1 MIIIYHRINSIKQLK
16 KIPYKYGVEIDI
28 RDYKNEL
35 ILNHDPFKK
44 GDKFLEYL
52 KHFKHKFLI
61 INIKSEGIEK
71 KIFDIQKK
79 KKINNFFF
87 LDVSFPFIVKLYS
100 KMSKKIALRV
110 SDLESIQTVKKLKK
124 KSNWI
129 WFDYFKK
136 DEMKL
141 QNIKTLKKM
150 KFQICYVSHDL
161 QNRKIKKKEISFFK
175 KNKLDMLIIKKEKIN
190 IWKKIFKH

>member
-71 KIFDIQKK
+71 KIFDILKK

>member
-71 KIFDIQKK
+71 KIFDI
-79 KKINNFFF
+79 
-87 LDVSFPFIVKLYS
+87 
-100 KMSKKIALRV
+100 
-110 SDLESIQTVKKLKK
+110 LKK
-124 KSNWI
+124 K
-129 WFDYFKK
+129 
-136 DEMKL
+136 E
-141 QNIKTLKKM
+141 
-150 KFQICYVSHDL
+150 
-161 QNRKIKKKEISFFK
+161 
-175 KNKLDMLIIKKEKIN
+175 NK
-190 IWKKIFKH
+190 

>member
-1 MIIIYHRINSIKQLK
+1 
-16 KIPYKYGVEIDI
+16 
-28 RDYKNEL
+28 
-35 ILNHDPFKK
+35 
-44 GDKFLEYL
+44 
-52 KHFKHKFLI
+52 
-61 INIKSEGIEK
+61 
-71 KIFDIQKK
+71 
-79 KKINNFFF
+79 
-87 LDVSFPFIVKLYS
+87 
-100 KMSKKIALRV
+100 MSKKIALRV